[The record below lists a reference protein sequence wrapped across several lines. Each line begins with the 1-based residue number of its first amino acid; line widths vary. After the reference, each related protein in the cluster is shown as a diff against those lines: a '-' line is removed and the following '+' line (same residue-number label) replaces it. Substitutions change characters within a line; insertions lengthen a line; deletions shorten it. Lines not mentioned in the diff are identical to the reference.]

1 MPLLQGFIILAVI
14 HILQRYIVINSSET
28 HIHAL
33 SLFGASEKPRGFS
46 RAILLICRTTIM
58 LYLKRDRKNKNP
70 VNQTSC
76 RVSCSQLFGI
86 VALVER
92 SFSNF
97 SFHMGSSEIRMTPS
111 ITWLGFKETPQQLGF
126 RRSKVS
132 AFLCFG
138 ITMHWMGLI
147 IFCERLLSENC
158 NSTLSSLTSISQVE
172 TAVNYY

>member
-1 MPLLQGFIILAVI
+1 MLSPYLVLLRNLEVFHVQSFWFVLP
-14 HILQRYIVINSSET
+14 RYCCIQKET
-28 HIHAL
+28 
-33 SLFGASEKPRGFS
+33 GKKT
-46 RAILLICRTTIM
+46 C
-58 LYLKRDRKNKNP
+58 
-70 VNQTSC
+70 NQTSC

-111 ITWLGFKETPQQLGF
+111 TTWLGFKETPQQLRF

-138 ITMHWMGLI
+138 ITMHWMGVVI
-147 IFCERLLSENC
+147 MFCERSLSENC
-158 NSTLSSLTSISQVE
+158 DSTLSSLSRPLLTTRSRFCKTEIRKHRKV
-172 TAVNYY
+172 